1 MKGEEVRVG
10 TVCGRGFRSSLALA
24 FSLLLSASLS
34 AGEMDVAREALRDG
48 LYEVARTHA
57 GRIEGDEAKLLI
69 LETYARER
77 NWEGLLKTLSK
88 WGGATGDGFAYFSAL
103 ALSESGRRQEAAAAL
118 AAARFTDP
126 VYISLASRL
135 RARISM
141 DAGRPQEAL
150 SILKKIDFAASDGE
164 TKMAAAGI
172 LSAAGDKAAA
182 EQLWREVASSTNVEE
197 RVLAAAA
204 VNLGDA
210 DLLRKAYGL
219 ARDADVRRMTG
230 LRLGRVLIAAPDTFA
245 EGAKIIR
252 SIVKDSPDA
261 EGAKETFLAL
271 ADTCLS
277 TGDVRSAA
285 EAYRIALETWPDAA
299 KTSQVQ
305 EARGWVFRKLG
316 RHEEAAEA
324 FSRAEETATNDVD
337 RAAAILEQG
346 DALSDCGRGEEAMAK
361 YRQVLELYPKT
372 PAGEKLKVLVHLREL
387 ETKGRDLYKAYKFD
401 EALNVFRELGEAAP
415 ARKPRADY
423 LEMLCLYALGKDE
436 EAVAKAQQIAAQ
448 GPDARIRAEATL
460 WLAKYEYNRR
470 NWKTSCALFASFADM
485 MPDSP
490 SAPSAL
496 TWSARAA
503 FAENDFSLAIQTV
516 TKLAER
522 YPDSPEK
529 ARGYMVQG
537 ESLIELA
544 RFDEAVLVLERAVV
558 AEGAPAEERTRAQ
571 MLRADALFAM
581 GADNPARYREALDA
595 YRAVRLGESLAPAAK
610 LSVSFK
616 IGLTLEKLKRMDEAE
631 DEYYAEVV
639 LAYRQGRMKDVRFN
653 DEARAA
659 FSRAAFRLADE
670 YESRGQDSR
679 AMHILELVVAS
690 DVPASN
696 EAEKRIDR
704 IQTKGKFL

>member
-1 MKGEEVRVG
+1 MFDWAIVG
-10 TVCGRGFRSSLALA
+10 LKKRLLALGA
-24 FSLLLSASLS
+24 ICTALLCY
-34 AGEMDVAREALRDG
+34 AGEMDVAKEALRDG
-48 LYEVARTHA
+48 LWEVARTHA

-69 LETYARER
+69 LETYAREK
-77 NWEGLLKTLSK
+77 NWEDLLKTLAQ
-88 WGGATGDGFAYFSAL
+88 WGGATGDGFAYYSAL
-103 ALSESGRRQEAAAAL
+103 ALSETGKTRDAATAL
-118 AAARFTDP
+118 ADARFIDP
-126 VYISLASRL
+126 VYVSLASRL
-135 RARISM
+135 RARLLM
-141 DAGRPQEAL
+141 DEGRPQEAL
-150 SILKKIDFAASDGE
+150 TILKKVDFAASDGE

-172 LSAAGDKAAA
+172 LAAAGDKAAA
-182 EQLWREVASSTNVEE
+182 EKLWREVATSTNVEE

-210 DLLRKAYGL
+210 DLLRKTYVQS
-219 ARDADVRRMTG
+219 RSADVRRMTG
-230 LRLGRVLIAAPDTFA
+230 LRLGRVLLTSPDTFA
-245 EGAKIIR
+245 EGAKVVR

-261 EGAKETFLAL
+261 EGAKDAYLAL
-271 ADTCLS
+271 ADTYLS
-277 TGDVRSAA
+277 SGDAKSAA
-285 EAYRIALETWPDAA
+285 ECYRIALETWPEAA
-299 KTSQVQ
+299 KISQVQ
-305 EARGWVFRKLG
+305 EARGWAFRKLG
-316 RHEEAAEA
+316 KHEEAVEA
-324 FSRAEETATNDVD
+324 FARAEETATNDVD
-337 RAAAILEQG
+337 RASAILEQG

-372 PAGEKLKVLVHLREL
+372 PAGEKLKVLVRLREL
-387 ETKGRDLYKAYKFD
+387 ETKGRDLYKAFKFD
-401 EALNVFRELGEAAP
+401 EALAVFRELAESAP
-415 ARKPRADY
+415 TRKPRADY
-423 LEMLCLYALGKDE
+423 LEMLCLYALGKDD
-436 EAVAKAQQIAAQ
+436 EAVAKARLIAEQ
-448 GPDARIRAEATL
+448 GADPRIRAEATL

-470 NWKTSCALFASFADM
+470 NWKTSCGLFASFADM
-485 MPDSP
+485 MPESP

-503 FAENDFSLAIQTV
+503 FAENDFALAIQTV

-522 YPDSPEK
+522 YPESPEK

-558 AEGAPAEERTRAQ
+558 AEGAPTEERTRAQ

-595 YRAVRLGESLAPAAK
+595 YRAVRLGESLTPAAK

-616 IGLTLEKLKRMDEAE
+616 IGLTLEKLKRLDEAE

-639 LAYRQGRMKDVRFN
+639 LAYRQGRMKDIRFD

-670 YESRGQDSR
+670 YESRGQESR

-690 DVPASN
+690 DVPASQ